1 MSSLPVTVTT
11 FNRAET
17 HRMFNDLQGAG
28 GGINQFFH
36 VRTPTA
42 IDAQPVIRMNRDTLY
57 SIAIVDLAEGATV
70 TIPDAGDRYLS
81 VMVVDEDHYV
91 TSVLHDPG
99 VHVLDAEMLGSR
111 YVGVIARILVDP
123 ADRNDVLIVRE
134 LQNHLHIEAGSAE
147 PFAMPDYDES
157 SFTKMRKAV
166 LALGAGLDDF
176 DGAFGT
182 KDEVDPILHLIGT
195 AAGWGGLPRSE
206 AIYINVD
213 PRLPVGAY
221 QARVVDAPADAFW
234 SISVYNKDGFFEK
247 NDQDSYSI
255 NNLTATPEP
264 DGSVIIHF
272 GGCGDGRPN
281 CIPITEGWSAV
292 VRLYRPRP
300 AATDGSWSFPAI
312 EPAS

>member
-91 TSVLHDPG
+91 TSVLHEPG
-99 VHVLDAEMLGSR
+99 VHVLDAKTLGSR

-147 PFAMPDYDES
+147 PFAMPDYDQE

-176 DGAFGT
+176 DGAFGA

-247 NDQDSYSI
+247 NDQDSYSV

-312 EPAS
+312 EPAI